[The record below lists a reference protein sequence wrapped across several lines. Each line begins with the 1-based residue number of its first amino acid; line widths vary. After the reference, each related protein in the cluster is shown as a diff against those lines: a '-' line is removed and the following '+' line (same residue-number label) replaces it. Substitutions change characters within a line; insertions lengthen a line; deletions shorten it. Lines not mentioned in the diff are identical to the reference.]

1 MRLNIIHV
9 YFGFFLLITI
19 LRGFMNFPM
28 PAVAASGGTNITANA
43 GVAVPIQVQASNE
56 AAAPI
61 LNENEVPVLSEAEVN
76 TLTDTVQSFR
86 YSLPEYIGIMLIDMV
101 ALIGIFGAGFKK
113 EIFFPLFWKVFLFIF
128 CIVEGYVIYRSSW
141 NSSFWVF
148 LWSLAMILPAP
159 YAIFGYG
166 FTFRWAEYE
175 KRRKDNDSD

>member
-1 MRLNIIHV
+1 MRINIIQV

-19 LRGFMNFPM
+19 LRGFMNFPL
-28 PAVAASGGTNITANA
+28 PAGAASGATNMTTNA
-43 GVAVPIQVQASNE
+43 GVAVPVQVQASNE

-61 LNENEVPVLSEAEVN
+61 LNEHEVN
-76 TLTDTVQSFR
+76 TLADTVQVYK
-86 YSLPEYIGIMLIDMV
+86 YSLPEYIGIMLFDMI

-113 EIFFPLFWKVFLFIF
+113 EIFTPWFWKVFLFIF
-128 CIVEGYVIYRSSW
+128 SIVEGYVIYRSSW

-148 LWSLAMILPAP
+148 VWSLAMILPAP